1 MMEPLLLVV
10 LLVLHVFGLLC
21 LVRFLLYLSGAN
33 NYNQIYVSLAR
44 ITEWLLRY
52 LRPMLPRSSRLD
64 LAALI
69 VVWLIHSLVS
79 WLQLL
84 AGTSEIPMMYAVLVA
99 AWMGVVRTV
108 HIASWIYLIGIGVVV
123 VMSWLAP
130 NVFSPAVELSR
141 QLTEPILGR
150 LRRLL
155 PPMAGMDFSPMVA
168 MLLIFM
174 INSYIVPRLYG
185 LF

>member
-1 MMEPLLLVV
+1 MELLLVVV

-21 LVRFLLYLSGAN
+21 LVRFLLYLSAAN
-33 NYNQIYVSLAR
+33 SYNQIFVSLAR

-52 LRPMLPRSSRLD
+52 LRPVLPRSARID

-69 VVWLIHSLVS
+69 VVWLCHSVIS
-79 WLQLL
+79 WLQLVS
-84 AGTSEIPMMYAVLVA
+84 TISEISPIYAVLVA

-108 HIASWIYLIGIGVVV
+108 HVASWIYLIGIGVVV
-123 VMSWLAP
+123 IMSWLAP
-130 NVFSPAVELSR
+130 NVYSPAVELSR

-150 LRRLL
+150 IRRLL
-155 PPMAGMDFSPMVA
+155 PPLAGMDFSPMVA

-174 INSYIVPRLYG
+174 INSYIVPRLYV